1 MSVATGRTPKA
12 NQVASLPHE
21 VEIAIPVVCF
31 MEAHTAFKS
40 IKAAKIFLK
49 DPFPREIRDIERDP
63 NSHAQ
68 EIARMLA
75 AADKALTDYLDES
88 EGRLV
93 GAIRG
98 VASRARLVSTSAA
111 VLQRDVHSYVSDPTD
126 DMILASIIQDAEQA
140 PCSRMAFFSED
151 ERLRQ
156 PSLVAA
162 MEKAG
167 ITMLDGIESCLAWC
181 N

>member
-1 MSVATGRTPKA
+1 MTRLYVETNWFMSVATGRTPQA
-12 NQVASLPHE
+12 NHVASLPHE

-40 IKAAKIFLK
+40 
-49 DPFPREIRDIERDP
+49 
-63 NSHAQ
+63 
-68 EIARMLA
+68 M
-75 AADKALTDYLDES
+75 
-88 EGRLV
+88 
-93 GAIRG
+93 
-98 VASRARLVSTSAA
+98 VSTSAA

-151 ERLRQ
+151 EGLRQ

-162 MEKAG
+162 MEEAG
-167 ITMLDGIESCLAWC
+167 ITMLDGIASCLAWC